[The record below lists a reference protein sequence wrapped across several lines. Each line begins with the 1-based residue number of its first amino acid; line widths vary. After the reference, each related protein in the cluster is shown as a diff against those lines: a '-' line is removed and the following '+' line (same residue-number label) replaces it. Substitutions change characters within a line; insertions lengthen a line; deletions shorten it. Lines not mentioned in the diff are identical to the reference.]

1 MGLFDFDL
9 EKTLYGNPIN
19 PVEGFLSPTQQ
30 QQYLNQRNM
39 DRFFGG
45 LTGLNESR
53 QVGAGPFQT
62 ILNTLLKSRAGGQS
76 TNKTYADALNTQLG
90 LTKGL
95 ADLTKTNKEITKL
108 GYENTA
114 LGRTE
119 AGQQEAIAQALM
131 NGDLELAQ
139 ALLIDS
145 KKYAETVA
153 QSKIP
158 LPEKLKSADFFF
170 GQVLENNGIKKGTP
184 IYNRA
189 MMDYANA
196 QDTGEAFKNKIDAI
210 EKLAVKYN
218 LYADIDKDVVSKN
231 TVGSNI
237 LKKLS
242 DVPSGIPQNQPVS
255 QQSGQTMT
263 GQGYNIDPLKVN
275 IPQTSIIQKQPE
287 QTMTTQGVSI
297 PPSQTQVQTQTQ
309 NVQPATQ
316 NVQPATQN
324 VQPATPSQTKTTEP
338 FKYELVYKTKK
349 DDGSIVGGVKP
360 SQEKIQEWANNKYDN
375 TKAAQKVMN
384 NIYDLQEDVDAL
396 LSSKGF
402 EEFFGRGGDI
412 LGVLSED
419 AMATK
424 RIFNKIIASNAL
436 DNLIKMKLESPNGAT
451 PFGQLNYS
459 ELQMVK
465 EDITALGSGGDPTL
479 AKNFLEVLTGGL
491 TKDAEETVSF
501 YKQLYGENALKE
513 QGLEFYFKPQPYPD
527 SGMVSGY
534 NLILQLGEKGS
545 AIKPNYYYVP
555 QGDTYGI
562 VLNKKTKKPLLR
574 SDVKKGNF

>member
-30 QQYLNQRNM
+30 KQYLDQRNM

-45 LTGLNESR
+45 LAGLNESR

-76 TNKTYADALNTQLG
+76 TNKTYADALNTQLS

-119 AGQQEAIAQALM
+119 AGQQEAIAQALI
-131 NGDLELAQ
+131 NGDFELAQ
-139 ALLIDS
+139 ALAIDA
-145 KKYAETVA
+145 KKYAERVA

-158 LPEKLKSADFFF
+158 LPENLKTEDYFF
-170 GQVLENNGIKKGTP
+170 GQVLEDNGIKKGGP

-189 MMDYANA
+189 MMVYANA
-196 QDTGEAFKNKIDAI
+196 PNTEAAYKIKIDAL
-210 EKLAVKYN
+210 EKLGVKFDKYKN
-218 LYADIDKDVVSKN
+218 IDKDVVSKG
-231 TVGSNI
+231 TVSESF
-237 LKKLS
+237 LEKLP
-242 DVPSGIPQNQPVS
+242 DVLSGIPQKQPLS
-255 QQSGQTMT
+255 QPSGQTMT
-263 GQGYNIDPLKVN
+263 GQGYNIDPLKIN
-275 IPQTSIIQKQPE
+275 IPQTSILQKQPE
-287 QTMTTQGVSI
+287 QTMTTEGVSI
-297 PPSQTQVQTQTQ
+297 PPSQTQVQTQAQTQ
-309 NVQPATQ
+309 NVQPS
-316 NVQPATQN
+316 TQN

-338 FKYELVYKTKK
+338 FKYELVYKTRR
-349 DDGSIVGGVKP
+349 DDGSIVGKVKP
-360 SQEKIQEWANNKYDN
+360 SEEKIQEWANNKYDN

-384 NIYDLQEDVDAL
+384 NIYELQEDVDAL
-396 LSSKGF
+396 LTSKGF
-402 EEFFGRGGDI
+402 EEYFERGGDI
-412 LGVLSED
+412 LGALSED

-479 AKNFLEVLTGGL
+479 ARNFLQTLSAGL

-501 YKQLYGENALKE
+501 YKQLYGDKALKE
-513 QGLEFYFKPQPYPD
+513 QGLEFYFKSQPYEN

-545 AIKPNYYYVP
+545 AFKPNYYYVP
-555 QGDTYGI
+555 QGDTWGI

-574 SDVKKGNF
+574 SEVRKGQY